1 MKLLSLGQLL
11 QLQFTLD
18 TTAARS
24 GTPRRSEQSA
34 LQGRRLN
41 LGEQIEQ
48 EPFPGGGRLGEDRS
62 VF

>member
-18 TTAARS
+18 TTAVRG

-34 LQGRRLN
+34 LQGR
-41 LGEQIEQ
+41 
-48 EPFPGGGRLGEDRS
+48 
-62 VF
+62 